1 MSLTLI
7 PPERAD
13 EWNAFV
19 ASSPHGSFL
28 QSYEWGLVKSGTWRP
43 LPAAL
48 LDSAGRFLA
57 CALLLKRRLP
67 LGRSLLYA
75 PRGPVLREWTADTVQ
90 RFFQG
95 VDELS
100 RQEGAFLV
108 QFDPEIPE
116 SNDVPAR
123 LLAQSGLMH
132 AAENIQPRATI
143 LLDIRPEPETL
154 LASFHHKTRYNI
166 RLAEKKGVVVREENS
181 PHGVDVFYELFRTTA
196 QRDRFMILRKPYFQ
210 RLWQTLSAR
219 GMATIFVARFDNRP
233 LAAIF
238 QTVFGRRMTYLY
250 GASSNEHRNLMPN
263 HLVHWRAIEWARERG
278 VHTYDLWGIPSN
290 LNEGHP
296 LWGVYRFKKGFCE
309 TEVRWI
315 GTYRMI
321 RNRFWYTAFKH
332 GAGTAKGL
340 IRFFRTGRFRGSLE
354 E

>member
-48 LDSAGRFLA
+48 LDSGGRFLA

-67 LGRSLLYA
+67 LGKSLLYA
-75 PRGPVLREWTADTVQ
+75 PRGPVLREWTEDTA
-90 RFFQG
+90 RHFFRG
-95 VDELS
+95 VEELA
-100 RQEGAFLV
+100 RREGAFLV

-116 SNDVPAR
+116 TDET
-123 LLAQSGLMH
+123 H
-132 AAENIQPRATI
+132 AALLKKNDLAYSTENIQPRGTI
-143 LLDIRPEPETL
+143 LLDLSPGPDAL

-166 RLAEKKGVVVREENS
+166 RLAEKKGVTVREENS
-181 PHGVDVFYELFRTTA
+181 ASGVDVFYGLFRTTA
-196 QRDRFMILRKPYFQ
+196 ERDRFMILRKSYFLH
-210 RLWQTLSAR
+210 LWRTLAAR
-219 GMATIFVARFDNRP
+219 GMATIFAAYYEGRP
-233 LAAIF
+233 LAAIL
-238 QTVFGRRMTYLY
+238 QTVFGGRMTYLY

-263 HLVHWRAIEWARERG
+263 HLVHWRAIEWAKTRG
-278 VHTYDLWGIPSN
+278 VHTYDLWGIPAN
-290 LNEGHP
+290 PCEGHP

-309 TEVRWI
+309 TETRWI
-315 GTYRMI
+315 GTYQWVRS
-321 RNRFWYTAFKH
+321 RFWLAAFTH
-332 GAGTAKGL
+332 GAASARTL
-340 IRFFRTGRFRGSLE
+340 IRFLRTGRFKGSLE